1 MAPVDDSAA
10 ENTAPTPGTE
20 CLECSAALS
29 YIGHGRRPRYC
40 SNTCRHRAWERRRAA
55 TEGTVA
61 TRVVELPRPAPKAP
75 LDRDTVAAWL
85 TQRPGRLAAVLA
97 ALPDDLEPEKA
108 LCAALNRIRTHGTTP
123 GAYTNVESYH
133 INIGQRWPR
142 QADQHA
148 ATLRAERDQL
158 RDELAHTTES
168 LNAAGDDH
176 QLHTARPTAG
186 NRAATDA
193 TEENTKVIEVGGK
206 PFRVPATWTRQ
217 QARQWCRAHPEK
229 ALP

>member
-1 MAPVDDSAA
+1 MATVDDSAA
-10 ENTAPTPGTE
+10 ENTAPVPGTE

-55 TEGTVA
+55 TEGTIA

-85 TQRPGRLAAVLA
+85 TERPGRLAAVLA
-97 ALPDDLEPEKA
+97 ALPEDLEPEKA
-108 LCAALNRIRTHGTTP
+108 LCAALNRIRVHGTTP
-123 GAYTNVESYH
+123 GAYTNLESYH
-133 INIGQRWPR
+133 INVGQRWQR
-142 QADQHA
+142 QA
-148 ATLRAERDQL
+148 DQL
-158 RDELAHTTES
+158 RDELAHATES
-168 LNAAGDDH
+168 LSPVGDDH
-176 QLHTARPTAG
+176 QLHTARPTAE

-193 TEENTKVIEVGGK
+193 TEENTKVVEVGGK
-206 PFRVPATWTRQ
+206 SFRVPAAWTRQ
-217 QARQWCRAHPEK
+217 QARQWCRTHPER